1 MPAPTS
7 DQQGREILV
16 DETQRDAERAA
27 LRNVRKTLNAIQ
39 NAEDDKRKLFRIV
52 LSIVIVLVL
61 VLAWFIVALTL
72 K

>member
-39 NAEDDKRKLFRIV
+39 KAEDDKRKLFRIV

>member
-7 DQQGREILV
+7 DRQGREILV

-39 NAEDDKRKLFRIV
+39 KAEDDKRKLFRIV